1 MLTNYFKIAYRNL
14 FRNKIFSFI
23 NIFGLATGIA
33 TCLLI
38 MLYILDET
46 SYDKHYKDA
55 DRIYRISSAVKTEA
69 WAAQPAPLAKALK
82 NDFPEAEEVTRLLK
96 ASQMDKMLLKN
107 EQSAIKREF
116 YETNGYY
123 VDANFFKVFDYD
135 FKYGDPAKALTD
147 PNTVIVS
154 ELIAE
159 KLFGDEDPIG
169 RQIKIGLPFGEFNYT
184 VKGVFKNQPFRS
196 HIPAHLFLSMENNDV
211 GNWIKNMT
219 NWATNSLFYTYV
231 KLYKG
236 SDPGL
241 FERKLQPFL
250 DRNGGKDLKAAGFTR
265 RLFIQP
271 LQSIYLHSDMPNE
284 ISPTGSSTYLYILG
298 SIAAFILLIACI
310 NFMNLATA
318 RSGKRAR
325 EVGVRKVIG
334 AGRSGLVQQFLG
346 ESFMMCLLALVLAI
360 AFAWFFLPVFN
371 QLTQKDLH
379 AFSSP
384 ELIIWIAGL
393 TLFTGLLS
401 GLYPAFYLSSFKPV
415 SVLKGRIL
423 NSFSAVA
430 IRKGLVIFQ
439 FTISICLVLG
449 AIVIWQQLDF
459 LKGRN
464 LGFNKDQQIVLPL
477 QSNNAAK
484 NYSVLKDELL
494 EDPLVKSVTS
504 GSGYPGLS
512 DVLSSMLFYPEG
524 KTVSEAISIDLS
536 TVENDYFK
544 TLGLNIL
551 YGRAFSKEFTAD
563 SASIILNETAVR
575 ELGYHPETAV
585 GKELSYDYLGKHVT
599 LNIVGIVKDFNYKS
613 LHNKIEPFGFT
624 TSFFGNKYSYLIAN
638 VNTTDYSKVLAGFEK
653 SWNEIN
659 PGEPF
664 SFSFI
669 DQDFQ
674 KNYEKEQRTSHIV
687 VYFTCIAILI
697 ACLGLFGLAAFSAE
711 QRTREI
717 GIRKVLGA
725 TVMNI
730 TTLLSKD
737 FLKLVIVSILIATP
751 AALWGMQK
759 WLQNFAYRIDIQWWM
774 FVSAGV
780 LAMLIALITVSFQ
793 AIKTALMN
801 PVKSLRSE

>member
-1 MLTNYFKIAYRNL
+1 MLKNYFKIAFRNL
-14 FRNKIFSFI
+14 SRSKVFSFI
-23 NIFGLATGIA
+23 NIFGLAVGIA

-46 SYDKHYKDA
+46 SYDKHYKNA
-55 DRIYRISSAVKTEA
+55 DRVYRISSSVKTET

-82 NDFPEAEEVTRLLK
+82 NDFPEAEVVTRLLK
-96 ASQMDKMLLKN
+96 YPGVDKMLLKN
-107 EQSAIKREF
+107 EQSDIKREF

-123 VDANFFKVFDYD
+123 VDANFFELFNHD
-135 FKYGDPAKALTD
+135 FIYGDPDKALID
-147 PNTVIVS
+147 PNTVVVS
-154 ELIAE
+154 EAIAE
-159 KLFGDEDPIG
+159 KLFGEEDPVG
-169 RQIKIGLPFGEFNYT
+169 RQIKLGLPFGEFNYT
-184 VKGVFKNQPFRS
+184 VKGVFKNQSSRS
-196 HIPAHLFLSMENNDV
+196 HITAHFYLSMDNTDIGIWV
-211 GNWIKNMT
+211 KNAT

-231 KLYKG
+231 KLHAG

-250 DRNGGKDLKAAGFTR
+250 ERNGGKDMRDAGFKR

-284 ISPTGSSTYLYILG
+284 ISPTGNSTYLYILG

-325 EVGVRKVIG
+325 EVGVRKVMG
-334 AGRSGLVQQFLG
+334 AGKSRLVQQFLG
-346 ESFMMCLLALVLAI
+346 ESFILCLIALALAI
-360 AFAWFFLPVFN
+360 TFAWFFLPVFN
-371 QLTQKDLH
+371 RLTQKDLQ

-384 ELIIWIAGL
+384 ELIIWITGL

-423 NSFSAVA
+423 NSYSAIA

-459 LKGRN
+459 LKGHN

-484 NYSVLKDELL
+484 NYPMLKDELL
-494 EDPLVKSVTS
+494 KDPLIKSVTS

-512 DVLSSMLFYPEG
+512 DVLSSMPFYPKG
-524 KTVSEAISIDLS
+524 KTVSEATSIDLS

-544 TLGLNIL
+544 TLGLTVL

-563 SASIILNETAVR
+563 SASIILNETAIR
-575 ELGYHPETAV
+575 ELGYHAETAV
-585 GKELSYDYLGKHVT
+585 GKELNYDYLGKHVT
-599 LNIVGIVKDFNYKS
+599 LNIVGVVKDFNYQS
-613 LHNKIEPFGFT
+613 LHNKIRPYGFT
-624 TSFFGNKYSYLIAN
+624 TSFFGNKYRYLIAN

-653 SWNEIN
+653 RWNKIN
-659 PGEPF
+659 PGDPF
-664 SFSFI
+664 SFSFM

-674 KNYEKEQRTSHIV
+674 KNYEKEQRTSQVV
-687 VYFTCIAILI
+687 VYFTCIAVLI

-730 TTLLSKD
+730 TTLLSGD
-737 FLKLVIVSILIATP
+737 FLKLVVVSILIATP
-751 AALWGMQK
+751 AAFWVMNK
-759 WLQNFAYRIDIQWWM
+759 WLQNFAYKVEIQWWM
-774 FVSAGV
+774 FALAGTMA
-780 LAMLIALITVSFQ
+780 LLIAFITISFQ
-793 AIKTALMN
+793 AIKAAMMN